1 MLTIGIDP
9 HKQTHSGV
17 AVDPLGVQ
25 IAQRTVVARREGF
38 GQLLEWGRKLDSERV
53 WVLEDVRHVSGGLE
67 RFLIDR
73 GETVVRLPPR
83 LMADAR
89 HAVRERGKSDPID
102 ALAIARAALRE
113 GIETLPAARLAGAE
127 LEIRLLALHRERL
140 VDTRTRLINELRWQ
154 LHDLWP
160 DWEIPKRVLTH
171 LGWQT
176 KIARRLQ
183 RAAATVQVQ
192 IARDM
197 TARVRELTRT
207 ITELYEQLAGLVNQ
221 AAPQLLAEKGL
232 GVLIAAKLIGEIAG
246 VDRFTSDAQLA
257 RISGCAPIP
266 VSSGRTDRHRLD
278 PGGNRQLNHAFH
290 MLALT
295 RLLHDPRTAV
305 YLAKQRRNGKSNR
318 EAIRSLKRHL
328 VRRVYHL
335 LRDPNSV
342 PITICLMS

>member
-25 IAQRTVVARREGF
+25 IAQRTVGARRDGF

-89 HAVRERGKSDPID
+89 QAVRERGKSDPID

-113 GIETLPAARLAGAE
+113 GVQTLPTARLAGAE
-127 LEIRLLALHRERL
+127 LEIRMLALHRERL
-140 VDTRTRLINELRWQ
+140 VDTRTRLITELRWQ

-160 DWEIPKRVLTH
+160 EWEIPKRVLIH
-171 LGWQT
+171 PGWQT
-176 KIARRLQ
+176 KIARRLS
-183 RAAATVQVQ
+183 RAAATVQVW

-197 TARVRELTRT
+197 ITRVRELTRT
-207 ITELYEQLAGLVNQ
+207 ITELYEQLAGLVKQ
-221 AAPQLLAEKGL
+221 VAPQLLAEKGL

-266 VSSGRTDRHRLD
+266 VSSGRTDRHRLE

-295 RLLHDPRTAV
+295 KILHDPRTAV

-328 VRRVYHL
+328 VRLVYHL

-342 PITICLMS
+342 PITICLT

>member
-1 MLTIGIDP
+1 MA
-9 HKQTHSGV
+9 K
-17 AVDPLGVQ
+17 A
-25 IAQRTVVARREGF
+25 REG
-38 GQLLEWGRKLDSERV
+38 
-53 WVLEDVRHVSGGLE
+53 
-67 RFLIDR
+67 
-73 GETVVRLPPR
+73 T
-83 LMADAR
+83 
-89 HAVRERGKSDPID
+89 RERGKSDPID

-113 GIETLPAARLAGAE
+113 GVETLPTARLAGVE

-140 VDTRTRLINELRWQ
+140 VGERTRMINELRWQ

-160 DWEIPKRVLTH
+160 EWEIPKRVLVH
-171 LGWQT
+171 PAWQT
-176 KIARRLQ
+176 KVAGRLRRT
-183 RAAATVQVQ
+183 ATTVQVQ

-197 TARVRELTRT
+197 ITRVRELTRT
-207 ITELYEQLAGLVNQ
+207 ITELYEQLAGLVTQ
-221 AAPQLLAEKGL
+221 VAPHLLAEKGL
-232 GVLIAAKLIGEIAG
+232 GVLIAAKLLGEIAG

-295 RLLHDPRTAV
+295 RIRHDPRTAV
-305 YLAKQRRNGKSNR
+305 YIAKQRRNGKTSK

-342 PITICLMS
+342 PTTICLT

>member
-1 MLTIGIDP
+1 MVRIGIDP

-17 AVDPLGVQ
+17 AVDALGVQ
-25 IAQRTVVARREGF
+25 VAQRTVAARREGF
-38 GQLLEWGRKLDSERV
+38 GQLLGWGRKLDGERV
-53 WVLEDVRHVSGGLE
+53 WVIEDVRHVSGGLE

-83 LMADAR
+83 LMAEAR
-89 HAVRERGKSDPID
+89 QGVRERGKSDPID

-113 GIETLPAARLAGAE
+113 GVQTLPTARLAGVE
-127 LEIRLLALHRERL
+127 LEIRQLALHRERL
-140 VDTRTRLINELRWQ
+140 VDTRTRLINELRWL

-160 DWEIPKRVLTH
+160 EWEIPKRVLIQP
-171 LGWQT
+171 GWQT
-176 KIARRLQ
+176 KITRRLG

-197 TARVRELTRT
+197 IARVRELTRT
-207 ITELYEQLAGLVNQ
+207 ITELYEQLAGLVKQ
-221 AAPQLLAEKGL
+221 AAPQLLAETGL

-290 MLALT
+290 MLAICKIT
-295 RLLHDPRTAV
+295 SDPRTAV

-335 LRDPNSV
+335 LCDANSV
-342 PITICLMS
+342 PITICLT